1 MLKKIVIV
9 INLIFVGLAV
19 SVVIYSFFAKSTYTV
34 STQKTFPYPQAT
46 IWKVLTDKRGQINWR
61 KDIIKQSTDTNEV
74 TKVWAEYFT
83 EKDSVDYTL
92 LSYQKPTKYAYQMH
106 NRKFELISEFS
117 YELIPID
124 DKQTKI
130 TVTENTKSYNR
141 WASVFFLFN
150 KNDLNLQVEINRLED
165 GLRHQ

>member
-1 MLKKIVIV
+1 MLKKIVII
-9 INLIFVGLAV
+9 INLIFVGIAIT
-19 SVVIYSFFAKSTYTV
+19 VVIYSFFTKSTYTV
-34 STQKTFPYPQAT
+34 STSKTFAYPQSRV
-46 IWKVLTDKRGQINWR
+46 WKVLTDKRGQITWR
-61 KDIIKQSTDTNEV
+61 KDIIKQSTDTNEI

-92 LSYQKPTKYAYQMH
+92 LSYKKETNYAFQMH

-117 YELIPID
+117 YQLEPID
-124 DKQTKI
+124 STHTKI
-130 TVTENTKSYNR
+130 NLTENTKSYNR

-150 KNDLNLQVEINRLED
+150 KNDLNLQVEMNRLED